1 MKSHK
6 RFFIGRG
13 NSSSPLIILRKVVIV
28 MDKDKIV
35 VFDRTNERRTVSRHE
50 YYAKLMA
57 EAYGKKKV
65 EGGK

>member
-1 MKSHK
+1 
-6 RFFIGRG
+6 
-13 NSSSPLIILRKVVIV
+13 

-35 VFDRTNERRTVSRHE
+35 VFDRTNERKTVSRHE

-57 EAYGKKKV
+57 QAYGQKK

>member
-1 MKSHK
+1 
-6 RFFIGRG
+6 
-13 NSSSPLIILRKVVIV
+13 

-35 VFDRTNERRTVSRHE
+35 VFDKQNQKQMVSRHE

-57 EAYGKKKV
+57 QAYGKKQ

>member
-1 MKSHK
+1 
-6 RFFIGRG
+6 
-13 NSSSPLIILRKVVIV
+13 

-35 VFDRTNERRTVSRHE
+35 VFDRTNERKTISRHE

>member
-1 MKSHK
+1 
-6 RFFIGRG
+6 
-13 NSSSPLIILRKVVIV
+13 

-35 VFDRTNERRTVSRHE
+35 VFDNKNERHTINRYE

-57 EAYGKKKV
+57 QAYGAKK